1 MVSHLLWALGK
12 MSRWTSKLLDAQNGQ
27 PLQDLVFRQA
37 VICRVTGQA
46 GRVIDPDPRVEHN
59 RALPGQGI
67 LRPGEG
73 RQQPED

>member
-37 VICRVTGQA
+37 VCPPNSQFGSLAIPMPGL
-46 GRVIDPDPRVEHN
+46 GR
-59 RALPGQGI
+59 
-67 LRPGEG
+67 
-73 RQQPED
+73 

>member
-37 VICRVTGQA
+37 EKRLCSSSA
-46 GRVIDPDPRVEHN
+46 SA
-59 RALPGQGI
+59 ALR
-67 LRPGEG
+67 L
-73 RQQPED
+73 

>member
-37 VICRVTGQA
+37 VCPPNSPWSFPA
-46 GRVIDPDPRVEHN
+46 CE
-59 RALPGQGI
+59 
-67 LRPGEG
+67 LRFPLTK
-73 RQQPED
+73 